1 MLFEGQC
8 LSVKKLESGA
18 AELNFNRS
26 DLPINKLDLKTLSEF
41 KEAIT
46 TLGADSSIKGLLLT
60 SAKKDFIVGA
70 DITEFISWFG
80 LPESEFAARLLD
92 VHKVF
97 ATLEDF
103 PFPTVSAIN
112 GVALGG
118 GFELPLRNRS
128 NHDLTLF
135 VMY

>member
-70 DITEFISWFG
+70 DIYRVYQLVW
-80 LPESEFAARLLD
+80 
-92 VHKVF
+92 
-97 ATLEDF
+97 
-103 PFPTVSAIN
+103 
-112 GVALGG
+112 
-118 GFELPLRNRS
+118 
-128 NHDLTLF
+128 LT
-135 VMY
+135 